1 MSPATIAPRCPMSR
15 SMSKKTPRH
24 NKADEGGIVE
34 DGTPS
39 EGVSQGELDSWIVD
53 VRFCLSSYFWQDY
66 NQDIDILL
74 HAMDNLLT
82 YRVAGSGYR

>member
-1 MSPATIAPRCPMSR
+1 MSR

-39 EGVSQGELDSWIVD
+39 EGVSQGELDSWTVD
-53 VRFCLSSYFWQDY
+53 VRFCLQSY
-66 NQDIDILL
+66 L
-74 HAMDNLLT
+74 
-82 YRVAGSGYR
+82 